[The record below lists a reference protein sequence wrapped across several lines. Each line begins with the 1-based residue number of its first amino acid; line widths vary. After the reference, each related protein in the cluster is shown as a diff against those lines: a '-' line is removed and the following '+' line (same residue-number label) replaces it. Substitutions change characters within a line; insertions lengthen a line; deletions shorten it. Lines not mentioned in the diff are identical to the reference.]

1 MVFNTMIDQDF
12 TIKTLQKLVQINSVN
27 PDLENGGA
35 GEAEIGSYIFTLLEK
50 MGIETE
56 IDEIAPGRLNVTG
69 VIKGEG
75 TGPSLMLN
83 AHMDTVGVKGMV
95 DPFSGK
101 IADGVLF
108 GRGAYDM
115 KGSIAAILA
124 AAKSIREER
133 VSLKGDL
140 VLSFVADEEYES
152 IGAQAL
158 VNKIKTDSAIVTEPT
173 NLNLCTAHRG
183 FGIWKITT
191 KGKTA
196 HGGNHHLGVDA
207 NMNMGLLLAEFH
219 KKSKDLSEKKSHQL
233 CGEAS
238 MHVPMISGG
247 RSLFIY
253 ADECVIR
260 LERRTLPGEKKEQ
273 IETELLEIL
282 EKLRDQHA
290 GFEAEMESEIWRSP
304 YEIDRSASIVKDLE
318 KAVAGITGKPP
329 KIIGHTWWEDSAIFG
344 DAGIE
349 TVILGPKGGGIHEDV
364 EWVEIDSVIKLAEI
378 FRFILSDRT
387 V

>member
-1 MVFNTMIDQDF
+1 MIDKDF
-12 TIKTLQKLVQINSVN
+12 TIKTLQKLVQTHSVN
-27 PDLENGGA
+27 PDLEDGGA
-35 GEAEIGSYIFTLLEK
+35 GEAEIGRYIFTLLEK
-50 MGIETE
+50 LGIETE
-56 IDEIAPGRLNVTG
+56 IDEISPGRLNVTG

-83 AHMDTVGVKGMV
+83 AHMDTVGVKGM
-95 DPFSGK
+95 DEPFSGK
-101 IADGVLF
+101 IDDGKLF
-108 GRGAYDM
+108 GRGSYDM
-115 KGSIAAILA
+115 KGSIASILA
-124 AAKSIREER
+124 AAKSFKEER
-133 VSLKGDL
+133 ISLKGDL
-140 VLSFVADEEYES
+140 ILSFVADEEYES

-158 VNKIKTDSAIVTEPT
+158 VKKIKTDIAIVAEPT

-207 NMNMGLLLAEFH
+207 NMNMGLLLTELH
-219 KKSKDLSEKKSHQL
+219 KRSKDLPKKKKHPL

-238 MHVPMISGG
+238 LHVPMIRGG

-253 ADECVIR
+253 ADECTIR
-260 LERRTLPGEKKEQ
+260 LERRTLPGEKKKQ
-273 IETELLEIL
+273 IETELLEII
-282 EKLRDQHA
+282 EKLHKQHS
-290 GFEAEMESEIWRSP
+290 GFEAELESVIWRSP
-304 YEIDRSASIVKDLE
+304 YEINQSASIVKDVV
-318 KAVAGITGKPP
+318 KAVAGITGKQPE
-329 KIIGHTWWEDSAIFG
+329 IIGHTWWEDSAIFG
-344 DAGIE
+344 AAGIE

>member
-1 MVFNTMIDQDF
+1 MIDKDF
-12 TIKTLQKLVQINSVN
+12 TIKTLQKLVQIHSVN
-27 PDLENGGA
+27 PDLEDGGA
-35 GEAEIGSYIFTLLEK
+35 GEAEIGRYIFTLLEK
-50 MGIETE
+50 LGIETE
-56 IDEIAPGRLNVTG
+56 IDEISPGRLNVTG
-69 VIKGEG
+69 VIKGDG

-83 AHMDTVGVKGMV
+83 AHMDTVGVKGM
-95 DPFSGK
+95 DEPFSGK
-101 IADGVLF
+101 IDDGKLF
-108 GRGAYDM
+108 GRGSYDM
-115 KGSIAAILA
+115 KGSIASILA
-124 AAKSIREER
+124 AAKSIKEER
-133 VSLKGDL
+133 ISLKGDL
-140 VLSFVADEEYES
+140 ILSFVADEEYES

-158 VNKIKTDSAIVTEPT
+158 VKKIKTDKAIVAEPT

-207 NMNMGLLLAEFH
+207 NMNMGLLLTELH
-219 KKSKDLSEKKSHQL
+219 KRSKDLPKKKKHPL

-238 MHVPMISGG
+238 LHVPMIRGG

-253 ADECVIR
+253 ADECTIR
-260 LERRTLPGEKKEQ
+260 LERRTLPGEKKKQ
-273 IETELLEIL
+273 IETELLEII
-282 EKLRDQHA
+282 EKLHKQHS
-290 GFEAEMESEIWRSP
+290 GFEAELESVIWRSP
-304 YEIDRSASIVKDLE
+304 YEINQSASIVKE
-318 KAVAGITGKPP
+318 VVKAVAGITGKQPG
-329 KIIGHTWWEDSAIFG
+329 IIGHTWWEDSAIFG

>member
-1 MVFNTMIDQDF
+1 MIDKDF
-12 TIKTLQKLVQINSVN
+12 TIKTLQKLVQIHSVN
-27 PDLENGGA
+27 PDLEDGGA
-35 GEAEIGSYIFTLLEK
+35 GEAEIGRYIFTLLEK
-50 MGIETE
+50 LGIETE
-56 IDEIAPGRLNVTG
+56 IDEISPGRLNVTG
-69 VIKGEG
+69 VIKGDG

-83 AHMDTVGVKGMV
+83 AHMDTVGVKGM
-95 DPFSGK
+95 DEPFSGK
-101 IADGVLF
+101 IDDGKLF
-108 GRGAYDM
+108 GRGSYDM
-115 KGSIAAILA
+115 KGSIASILA
-124 AAKSIREER
+124 AAKSIKEER
-133 VSLKGDL
+133 ISLKGDL
-140 VLSFVADEEYES
+140 ILSFVADEEYES

-158 VNKIKTDSAIVTEPT
+158 VKKIKTDIAIVAEPT

-207 NMNMGLLLAEFH
+207 NMNMGLLLTELH
-219 KKSKDLSEKKSHQL
+219 KRSKDLPKKKKHPL

-238 MHVPMISGG
+238 LHVPMIRGG

-253 ADECVIR
+253 ADECTIR
-260 LERRTLPGEKKEQ
+260 LERRTLPGEKKKQ
-273 IETELLEIL
+273 IETELLEII
-282 EKLRDQHA
+282 EKLHKQHS
-290 GFEAEMESEIWRSP
+290 GFEAELESVIWRSP
-304 YEIDRSASIVKDLE
+304 YEINQSASIVKDVV
-318 KAVAGITGKPP
+318 KAVAGITGKQPE
-329 KIIGHTWWEDSAIFG
+329 IIGHTWWEDSAIFG
-344 DAGIE
+344 AAGIE